1 MSSSRASNN
10 VLGRVPILSPQL
22 ARARGSGSASCAPP
36 WRHHRRSTAP
46 SRIDRRALPIHE
58 ASARHPG
65 FDAGA
70 TPRERARLGRGRAF
84 PSRCRTLRRSART
97 AAGSSAS
104 AWVTPRSAS
113 STRSSARGGTCRA
126 RAGTRRA
133 CAAWGRGRPRPS
145 LAPRR
150 RRAHGRRR
158 DRRRPRRDARAQLHP
173 AQRGLRQG
181 SGPRGPACMDALRRA
196 RPRPPAMAGVPQ
208 QHRRLRRT
216 SRRMGGRSSSARR
229 CRPSRAGATRSWS
242 GDDRPTPRHLP
253 TRGDIR
259 PGAEHTRHRG
269 EVRGRGSDRR
279 ESQGEEREEVH
290 VEVSR
295 GRRGERAVRQHER
308 ERGDIIVIVIV
319 IIIIFIFLLVVDGDL
334 QRRRR

>member
-1 MSSSRASNN
+1 MR
-10 VLGRVPILSPQL
+10 GRP
-22 ARARGSGSASCAPP
+22 RARGDAWDEAGRFHLGAGPFVVRP
-36 WRHHRRSTAP
+36 ERRP
-46 SRIDRRALPIHE
+46 DLLLRPGVHL
-58 ASARHPG
+58 ARPHQH
-65 FDAGA
+65 AQ
-70 TPRERARLGRGRAF
+70 ARGVARVGHVQGRG
-84 PSRCRTLRRSART
+84 AR
-97 AAGSSAS
+97 
-104 AWVTPRSAS
+104 VQPE
-113 STRSSARGGTCRA
+113 
-126 RAGTRRA
+126 
-133 CAAWGRGRPRPS
+133 GRGRPRPS

-181 SGPRGPACMDALRRA
+181 PGPRGRGVHGRVEARS

-216 SRRMGGRSSSARR
+216 SRRMGGRVVGVRAGVARR
-229 CRPSRAGATRSWS
+229 APAAQR
-242 GDDRPTPRHLP
+242 GDGVGHDQSTPRHLP

-269 EVRGRGSDRR
+269 ENRGRGSDGR

-295 GRRGERAVRQHER
+295 WRRSERAVRQHER
-308 ERGDIIVIVIV
+308 ERGDII
-319 IIIIFIFLLVVDGDL
+319 IIIIFIIIIINERTRSRALGSPM
-334 QRRRR
+334 RSRSSRSTRIR